1 MLRLTLLALGAS
13 LAIGSAT
20 AQEAA
25 AQSGR
30 DRAEAARRGGVIV
43 PQTDR
48 RDSRNDD
55 RRNDRRFE
63 CDDRDSDRDS
73 DRNRGRSSSRNDR
86 RVNNDRWDDCD
97 DRDGKYNKNSKNK
110 GPAFCRNGQGHP
122 VHGREWCRQKGY
134 DTGYGEYSR
143 VGWEDV
149 VLRRGRYN
157 TQGNLSRGHLQNIL
171 GSNVL
176 GRFDRQRNYLGYSQ
190 PLYGRWTDSNDG
202 SVLRL
207 LSGAQTIAQI
217 IDRNRDGRA
226 DLVLL
231 YNGR

>member
-13 LAIGSAT
+13 VAIGSAT
-20 AQEAA
+20 ANDAA

-48 RDSRNDD
+48 RTSRNDD
-55 RRNDRRFE
+55 RRFD

-73 DRNRGRSSSRNDR
+73 DRKNKNRRYDNDR
-86 RVNNDRWDDCD
+86 RWDSNDRRWEDCD
-97 DRDGKYNKNSKNK
+97 DRDGKYNKGR
-110 GPAFCRNGQGHP
+110 GPKFCQNGQGHP

-134 DTGYGEYSR
+134 NTGYGNYSR
-143 VGWEDV
+143 VDWEDV
-149 VLRRGRYN
+149 ILRRGRYN
-157 TQGNLSRGHLQNIL
+157 TQRDLGRGSLQDIL
-171 GSNVL
+171 GSVVL

-190 PLYGRWTDSNDG
+190 PLYGRWTDSNEG